1 MVLQSLS
8 LDEARLFQRDPQ
20 YRTVQV
26 NLEVAVLR
34 EVCESQSGCMIPP
47 RLGTERGQARGGQ
60 SRMVV
65 VGVGWGGGDGEA
77 FITGRTL

>member
-34 EVCESQSGCMIPP
+34 GCMIPP
-47 RLGTERGQARGGQ
+47 RLGTERGQAGGGGQ

-65 VGVGWGGGDGEA
+65 VGRGWDGGDGEA